1 MSIKTIEPDAN
12 TPDGMLLA
20 AAEALYGCLE
30 DLMPEAK
37 VIARGLIDGVL
48 AAAGAQ
54 RFPQVDILAT
64 LLARCEITQRT
75 AVMARSACEAAGS
88 AALRQLY
95 ERVGLMANTLH

>member
-20 AAEALYGCLE
+20 AAEALYGCPH
-30 DLMPEAK
+30 DLTPEAQQF
-37 VIARGLIDGVL
+37 ARSLIDGVL

-64 LLARCEITQRT
+64 LLAKCEITART
-75 AVMARSACEAAGS
+75 AVMARRACAAAGS
-88 AALRQLY
+88 AALRELY
-95 ERVGLMANTLH
+95 DRIGLVAG

>member
-20 AAEALYGCLE
+20 AAEALYGCPH
-30 DLMPEAK
+30 DLTPEAQQF
-37 VIARGLIDGVL
+37 ARSLIDGVL

-64 LLARCEITQRT
+64 LLARCEITART
-75 AVMARSACEAAGS
+75 AVMARRACDAAGS
-88 AALRQLY
+88 AALRRLY
-95 ERVGLMANTLH
+95 DRIGLVAG

>member
-20 AAEALYGCLE
+20 AAEALYGCPD
-30 DLMPEAK
+30 DLIPEAQQF
-37 VIARGLIDGVL
+37 ARNLIDGVL

-64 LLARCEITQRT
+64 LLARCEITART
-75 AVMARSACEAAGS
+75 ALMARRACDAAG
-88 AALRQLY
+88 AVAMRRLC
-95 ERVGLMANTLH
+95 ERIGLAFG

>member
-20 AAEALYGCLE
+20 AAEALYGCPD
-30 DLMPEAK
+30 DLTPQAQQF
-37 VIARGLIDGVL
+37 ARSLIDGVL

-64 LLARCEITQRT
+64 LLARCEITART
-75 AVMARSACEAAGS
+75 AVMARCACDAAGS
-88 AALRQLY
+88 TALRRLY
-95 ERVGLMANTLH
+95 DRIGLVAG